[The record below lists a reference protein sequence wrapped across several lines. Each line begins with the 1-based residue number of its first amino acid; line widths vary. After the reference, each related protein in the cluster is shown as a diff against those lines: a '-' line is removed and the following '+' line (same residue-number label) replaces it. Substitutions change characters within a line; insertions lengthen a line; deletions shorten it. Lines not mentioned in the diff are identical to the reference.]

1 MKLDMRIARLMAH
14 MTQADVAKK
23 MGVSSQMVHYW
34 ETGRCRIKE
43 DRLAEYCAIIGRN
56 PEDIFVP
63 KMLY

>member
-23 MGVSSQMVHYW
+23 MGVSAVMVHHW
-34 ETGRCRIKE
+34 ETGKCRMND
-43 DRLAEYCAIIGRN
+43 DRLAEYCAIIGRS

-63 KMLY
+63 KVLN